1 MRKTAKYCFNNL
13 AFNFTWCNFAKKIQH
28 KVNIRNSYEK
38 KVNIRNSYEKNEI
51 VSLRFKCSNV
61 VEQLRWHD

>member
-13 AFNFTWCNFAKKIQH
+13 AFNFTRCNFAKKFQH
-28 KVNIRNSYEK
+28 

-51 VSLRFKCSNV
+51 VSLRFKRSNV
-61 VEQLRWHD
+61 VKQLRWHD

>member
-38 KVNIRNSYEKNEI
+38 NEI
-51 VSLRFKCSNV
+51 VSLRFKRSNV
-61 VEQLRWHD
+61 VEQLRWYD

>member
-13 AFNFTWCNFAKKIQH
+13 AFNFAWCNFAQKIQH
-28 KVNIRNSYEK
+28 

-51 VSLRFKCSNV
+51 VSLRFKCSNA

>member
-13 AFNFTWCNFAKKIQH
+13 AFNFAWCNFAKKLQH
-28 KVNIRNSYEK
+28 

-51 VSLRFKCSNV
+51 VSLRFKCSNAV
-61 VEQLRWHD
+61 KQLRWYD

>member
-13 AFNFTWCNFAKKIQH
+13 AFNFAWCNFAKKIQH

-38 KVNIRNSYEKNEI
+38 NEI
-51 VSLRFKCSNV
+51 VSLRFKRGNV